1 MNAVLLDQYLS
12 RWRHRPFAWGHADCV
27 RFTAGWVAL
36 VTGRDPVAGSEGL
49 YGDTTAALRLMRQE
63 VGTADLIAAT
73 TVVLGPPL
81 TVPLTAALGDV
92 VAIQTGHGPA
102 LGLCAGPNVAVLG
115 REGLISCPITAA
127 VAAWKVGD
135 FIPHPP

>member
-1 MNAVLLDQYLS
+1 VNPALLDQYLN
-12 RWRHRPFAWGHADCV
+12 RWRHRRFEWGHADCV
-27 RFTAGWVAL
+27 RFTAGWALL

-49 YGDTTAALRLMRQE
+49 YGDPTAALRLMRQK
-63 VGTADLIAAT
+63 VGTVDLIAAT
-73 TVVLGPPL
+73 TAVLGLPL

-92 VAIQTGHGPA
+92 VAIQTVHGPA
-102 LGLCAGPNVAVLG
+102 LGLCAGPKIAVLG